1 MTLLLFYYGFKLEG
15 CQGRNAIKTLK
26 NVLIPKQCLL
36 KNVLSVTIFIETHTL
51 NMTINIFL
59 IDTHSGYYD
68 AEIMLEE
75 LDNALNRLQ

>member
-1 MTLLLFYYGFKLEG
+1 ML
-15 CQGRNAIKTLK
+15 
-26 NVLIPKQCLL
+26 VPKQFLI

-59 IDTHSGYYD
+59 IDTHTGYYD

-75 LDNALNRLQ
+75 LDNALNRLQYQCGIQLSLAITRFTFRGLAV